1 MSEATHHEHASR
13 DGLALSGYRHQR
25 ILARMSLP
33 VEKIAELAL
42 ALSSDARALLADRLV
57 ESLDPLTDDDIRAAW
72 IDESQARLHALRAGE
87 VQAIPRDEALARIRT
102 RLK

>member
-1 MSEATHHEHASR
+1 VPHHEQAAR
-13 DGLALSGYRHQR
+13 DRLALSGRRRQR
-25 ILARMSLP
+25 ILGRMSLP

-57 ESLDPLTDDDIRAAW
+57 ESLDPLADDDIRAAW
-72 IDESQARLHALRAGE
+72 IDESRARLDALRSGE

>member
-1 MSEATHHEHASR
+1 
-13 DGLALSGYRHQR
+13 
-25 ILARMSLP
+25 MSLP